1 MSSRVRVYDVAREL
15 GLSNKE
21 LIELLAEEGLEVRSH
36 SSTIEEDLADLVR
49 EHVFTARREQAAR
62 EQQDEEPASAAASPV
77 AGMSV
82 ARDAAKDDEP
92 EDLAEIHLKPP
103 VVVRDLAEAL
113 GRKPN
118 ELVGELMTMNVF
130 AAINQVV
137 ENDVVAKLC
146 ARHGYE
152 FVPTKRGLAAKR
164 RAKAVAAKSAS
175 QELAEDLVPRPPVV
189 AFLGHVDHGKT
200 SLLDAIRK
208 TRVTEKESGGI
219 TQHIGASVVEWEG
232 HRITLLDTPGH
243 EAFTSM
249 RRRGANATDI
259 VVLVVAADDG
269 VMPQTKEAINHARA
283 AGVPI
288 IVALNKMDLPGAK
301 VDRVLVDLQK
311 NDVAPEEWGGEVG
324 VVRVSATTG
333 EGLEDLLERII
344 LESEMMELRGNP
356 DLPCRGVVVEAQLE
370 TGMGPTANV
379 LVRNGTLEVGDTI
392 LCGAFSGKVKAL
404 VTERGKRVKSA
415 GPSTPVKILGLSG
428 VPDAGEILE
437 GHDDE
442 REAKKIAD
450 ERMIER
456 RQDELSVTR
465 HASLED
471 LFRQMEEEARKEIT
485 LIVKGDVQGSVEAI
499 IESLEGIE
507 SEKISVNAIHSA
519 VGELTENDILLAAAS
534 DAIVIGF
541 HVRAMPGVNRLAKQ
555 EGVEIRLYSVIYELI
570 EDMKD
575 AMRGRLEPESREVPL
590 GQAEILQI
598 FQTTSSG
605 KVCGCLAQEGSIRV
619 GAHARVT
626 RGGDVIYNGE
636 IVSLRRFQD
645 NVQDVRSG
653 QECGIRLDNF
663 EDFEVGDVIDVSTY
677 EQVAADL

>member
-1 MSSRVRVYDVAREL
+1 MSSRVRVYDLAREL

-36 SSTIEEDLADLVR
+36 SSTIEEDIAELVR
-49 EHVFTARREQAAR
+49 EHVFTARREQAVR
-62 EQQDEEPASAAASPV
+62 EQGEEERLAGALSQVTGAAAARAPSEEIG
-77 AGMSV
+77 AG
-82 ARDAAKDDEP
+82 
-92 EDLAEIHLKPP
+92 DLPEIHLKPP

-146 ARHGYE
+146 TRHGYE

-164 RAKAVAAKSAS
+164 KAKAVAAKAAS
-175 QELAEDLVPRPPVV
+175 PELAEELVPRPPVI

-208 TRVTEKESGGI
+208 TRVAEKESGGI
-219 TQHIGASVVEWEG
+219 TQHIGASVVEWGG

-269 VMPQTKEAINHARA
+269 VMPQTQEAISHARA
-283 AGVPI
+283 ANVPI
-288 IVALNKMDLPGAK
+288 IVALNKIDLPGAK
-301 VDRVLVDLQK
+301 PDRVLLDLQK
-311 NDVAPEEWGGEVG
+311 NEVAPEEWGGEVG
-324 VVRVSATTG
+324 VVHVSAVTG
-333 EGLEDLLERII
+333 EGLDDLLERII
-344 LESEMMELRGNP
+344 LEAEMMELKGNP
-356 DLPCRGVVVEAQLE
+356 DLPCRGIVVEAQLE
-370 TGMGPTANV
+370 AGMGATANV
-379 LVRNGTLEVGDTI
+379 LVRNGTLEVGDTV
-392 LCGAFSGKVKAL
+392 LCGAFSGRVKAL
-404 VTERGKRVKSA
+404 VTGRGKRVKTA
-415 GPSTPVKILGLSG
+415 GPSTPVKVLGLSG
-428 VPDAGEILE
+428 VPDAGEVVE

-450 ERMIER
+450 ERMVER
-456 RQDELSVTR
+456 RQGELAVTR

-485 LIVKGDVQGSVEAI
+485 LILKADVQGSVEAI
-499 IESLEGIE
+499 IESLAKIE
-507 SEKISVNAIHSA
+507 SEKISVNVIHRA
-519 VGELTENDILLAAAS
+519 VGEMTENDILLAAAS
-534 DAIVIGF
+534 DAIVVGF
-541 HVRAMPGVNRLAKQ
+541 HVRAMPGVNKVAKR

-570 EDMKD
+570 EDIKD

-605 KVCGCLAQEGSIRV
+605 KVCGCLAQEGSVRV

-626 RGGDVIYNGE
+626 RGDDVIYNGQ

-645 NVQDVRSG
+645 DVQDVRSG

-663 EDFEVGDVIDVSTY
+663 EDFEVGDLIAVSTY
-677 EQVAADL
+677 EQVPADL